1 MIRRPPR
8 STLSDTLFP
17 YTTLFRSQSSSGEM
31 PSLPL
36 RSSPSFGVT
45 VIGRLT
51 RTSWN
56 VPEKGLYDATAAELN
71 VIGFFRSMSINSWMG
86 MMAYSA
92 NKKYCAQKMSQISSS
107 SAGEI
112 GRSAGREEVGQNG

>member
-1 MIRRPPR
+1 
-8 STLSDTLFP
+8 
-17 YTTLFRSQSSSGEM
+17 M

-71 VIGFFRSMSINSWMG
+71 VIGFFRSMSINSWTG

-92 NKKYCAQKMSQISSS
+92 NKKYCAQELSMISSS
-107 SAGEI
+107 SAGEKI
-112 GRSAGREEVGQNG
+112 GRASWRERGCQYVEIAGGGG